1 MSDAVVEVGIDSP
14 LWQDWPEAEAI
25 AEQAARA
32 ALAGAEVALCPGVE
46 VGISLADNARLR
58 DLNRDWRGQD
68 KSTNVLSFPA
78 ATGAALARTPH
89 LGDIAIAYETLTR
102 EADEEGKFPAA
113 HLAHLVVHG
122 ILHLLGHD
130 HEDEAQAEAME
141 ALERRV
147 LAGLGYPDPY
157 AGTAAVTTGAAAR

>member
-1 MSDAVVEVGIDSP
+1 MSDAAIEVGIDSP

-25 AEQAARA
+25 AERAARA
-32 ALAGAEVALCPGVE
+32 ALADGGIALRPGVE
-46 VGISLADNARLR
+46 VGISLADDARLR
-58 DLNRDWRGQD
+58 DLNRDWRGLD
-68 KSTNVLSFPA
+68 KPTNVLSFPA
-78 ATGAALARTPH
+78 ATGAALARSPH
-89 LGDIAIAYETLTR
+89 LGDLAIAYETLAR
-102 EADEEGKFPAA
+102 EADEEGKSPAA

-141 ALERRV
+141 SLERRV

-157 AGTAAVTTGAAAR
+157 AGTLPVTTGAAAR